1 MNENKKGY
9 WIYSVIAIIVGMGLF
24 AFWAYLIYDLI
35 LKLAKQDLSNNTMIQ
50 SLITLV
56 TTVFLGGYFSKWLER
71 RNAKK
76 LEVFKIQK
84 DIALKVIDYVTILYY
99 HPDDTSVKELLAAEL
114 IKVKLYFD
122 DETLKILNEFIESTE
137 SVSFDVIKVQL
148 YDNVSNQLKKVVK

>member
-35 LKLAKQDLSNNTMIQ
+35 LKLAKQDLSNNTVIQ

>member
-56 TTVFLGGYFSKWLER
+56 TTVF
-71 RNAKK
+71 
-76 LEVFKIQK
+76 
-84 DIALKVIDYVTILYY
+84 
-99 HPDDTSVKELLAAEL
+99 
-114 IKVKLYFD
+114 
-122 DETLKILNEFIESTE
+122 
-137 SVSFDVIKVQL
+137 
-148 YDNVSNQLKKVVK
+148 

>member
-99 HPDDTSVKELLAAEL
+99 HPDNTSVKELLVAES

-122 DETLKILNEFIESTE
+122 DETLKILNEFIKSTE
-137 SVSFDVIKVQL
+137 SVSFDVIKTQL